1 MRRGV
6 SPLFAVIVIV
16 VVLVLGALWFM
27 VRYRTHEAREAAIS
41 QMMRER
47 RRQAERLGRG
57 VMPETRR
64 VSGGAQQPPSPGRAD
79 SGEEDT
85 TTGGESAGE

>member
-6 SPLFAVIVIV
+6 SPLFAAIVIA

-27 VRYRTHEAREAAIS
+27 VRYRTHEAREAAIT

-47 RRQAERLGRG
+47 RRQAERAGRG
-57 VMPETRR
+57 GMPETRR
-64 VSGGAQQPPSPGRAD
+64 VSRGAQQPPSPGRAEA
-79 SGEEDT
+79 GEEDT
-85 TTGGESAGE
+85 TSGGEPAGE

>member
-1 MRRGV
+1 MRRSV

-16 VVLVLGALWFM
+16 VVVVLGGLWFM

-47 RRQAERLGRG
+47 RRRAERSGRG
-57 VMPETRR
+57 GMPETRR
-64 VSGGAQQPPSPGRAD
+64 VSRGAQQPSSPGRSEA
-79 SGEEDT
+79 GEEDT